1 MSNVSSNKKREEQK
15 VKNIITIVVCALF
28 VAMLSLAIFLSGWDW
43 HAENIFGG
51 FAPVGTSASI
61 SGAIP
66 ESSEKE
72 EWDYFDDTVFVG
84 DSISYGIASYKY
96 LTFDHVFAKI
106 GLHQG
111 TALSSSCVYTSKTQS
126 YTIFEALKMAKP
138 GKVIVTLGI
147 NAIYNYKQD
156 SFYDQYEEL
165 INKIKAATP
174 DSKIIIQSIFPVAQ
188 YWANN
193 NGKPDY
199 NKYIAYANQKLYTLA
214 ENNDCY
220 FLYTYEKLT
229 DENGYLL
236 TQYSGDGIHL
246 SRDGYTAVFDYIL
259 THPIVSSGYFTEIGA
274 ITPPVVHNNNSST
287 VSMPEISIPSNIASS
302 EPSSS
307 DLSSE
312 TGSGLSTSEEASSET
327 ESGLASSDT
336 SLDESSSSEK
346 ASSGKTSSEK
356 TSSEKT
362 SSEKTS
368 SEETL
373 PDKSDDEEDNVTT
386 SETETSSEESNENR
400 LPKDNSSTS
409 SKADNKDLE
418 KQNNDKV

>member
-1 MSNVSSNKKREEQK
+1 MNSMSNISSKKKKEEQK
-15 VKNIITIVVCALF
+15 FKNIITIVVCVLF
-28 VAMLSLAIFLSGWDW
+28 VATLALAIFLTGFDW
-43 HAENIFGG
+43 HVENIFGG

-72 EWDYFDDTVFVG
+72 EWDYFYDTVFVG
-84 DSISYGIASYKY
+84 DSISYGIASYRY
-96 LTFDHVFAKI
+96 LSFDHVFAKI

-111 TALSSSCVYTSKTQS
+111 TALSASCVYTSKTQS

-156 SFYDQYEEL
+156 SFYNQYEEL

-193 NGKPDY
+193 MGKPDY

-214 ENNDCY
+214 EKNDCY

-236 TQYSGDGIHL
+236 QQYSGDGIHL

-259 THPIVSSGYFTEIGA
+259 SHPIVSSGYFTEIGA
-274 ITPPVVHNNNSST
+274 VTPPVVYNNNSST
-287 VSMPEISIPSNIASS
+287 VSMPEISTPSNITSS
-302 EPSSS
+302 GESSS

-312 TGSGLSTSEEASSET
+312 TGSSLSTSEEASSET
-327 ESGLASSDT
+327 ESGLASSDI
-336 SLDESSSSEK
+336 SSDESSSKSSSDESDIEAD
-346 ASSGKTSSEK
+346 ASTSSEAQ
-356 TSSEKT
+356 
-362 SSEKTS
+362 TS
-368 SEETL
+368 SEEQQDT
-373 PDKSDDEEDNVTT
+373 PEDDN
-386 SETETSSEESNENR
+386 
-400 LPKDNSSTS
+400 STS
-409 SKADNKDLE
+409 SK
-418 KQNNDKV
+418 NDKKETGKHNNNKV